1 MRRIACFLLFTLGA
15 VTVWAQGEPDSAGHS
30 RPVAVVLHVQGA
42 IGPATSDYLK
52 RGFRQARDDNAALII
67 IEMDTPGG
75 LDTAMRDIIQ
85 AIIASPIPVVT
96 YVAPSGA
103 RAASAGTYILYASHV
118 AAMAPGTN
126 VGAAT
131 PVQLGGASGDEKSR
145 GDDKKGNGGEQ
156 GTMERKMTND
166 AVAYI
171 RSLAQMRGRNADWA
185 EQAVRTAASIPARE
199 ALDKGVI
206 DLMASDLDDLLH
218 RLDGRKVTVANRVL
232 TLHTA
237 GLALQRIEPDWRTEM
252 LAIITDP
259 NVAYILMLVG
269 IYGLIYEFI
278 SPGMII
284 PGVAGLICMLLA
296 LFAFQILPINYAG
309 LALMLLGIAFMVG
322 EAFVPSF
329 GALGIGG
336 VVAFVVGSIMLM
348 DTRAPGF
355 GISWY
360 VITSFTL
367 VSAAFFI
374 LVISLLVKS
383 RRMPVVTGKEEL
395 IGSVGEV
402 LEDFDGDGLV
412 SVHGEIWSAHADI
425 SLKKGQRISVTAR
438 EGLKLS
444 VKPEQESKQEN

>member
-1 MRRIACFLLFTLGA
+1 
-15 VTVWAQGEPDSAGHS
+15 
-30 RPVAVVLHVQGA
+30 
-42 IGPATSDYLK
+42 
-52 RGFRQARDDNAALII
+52 
-67 IEMDTPGG
+67 
-75 LDTAMRDIIQ
+75 MRDIIQ

-131 PVQLGGASGDEKSR
+131 PVQLGGVPGDEKSG
-145 GDDKKGNGGEQ
+145 GDDKKGNGGGEQ

-185 EQAVRTAASIPARE
+185 EQAVRKAASLPARE

-206 DLMASDLDDLLH
+206 DVVASDLDDLLH
-218 RLDGRKVTVANRVL
+218 QLNGRKVTVANQAR
-232 TLHTA
+232 TLQTA
-237 GLALQRIEPDWRTEM
+237 GLAVQRIEPDWRTKV

-278 SPGMII
+278 NPGLIL
-284 PGVAGLICMLLA
+284 PGVTGLICLLLA
-296 LFAFQILPINYAG
+296 LFSFQILPINYAG

-336 VVAFVVGSIMLM
+336 VIAFVVGSVMLM
-348 DTRAPGF
+348 DTSAPGF

-360 VITSFTL
+360 VIASFTL

-395 IGSVGEV
+395 IGSGGEA
-402 LEDFDGDGLV
+402 LDDFDGEGLV
-412 SVHGEIWSAHADI
+412 SVHGEIWGAYSDV
-425 SLKKGQRISVTAR
+425 SLKKGQRIRVTAR
-438 EGLKLS
+438 EGLKLT
-444 VKPEQESKQEN
+444 VEPERGDIQEN